1 MRSWRDWSWADGN
14 FWDSGVQ
21 PHVEL
26 FSRGFLQKQ
35 QYLIKTDQGFFTIA
49 GKVHSVLKG
58 TPVATHLDGDHK
70 ETILVIGTGKHAR
83 AYKLD
88 GPVITG

>member
-1 MRSWRDWSWADGN
+1 M
-14 FWDSGVQ
+14 SGATNLVGVTQ
-21 PHVEL
+21 RGSIVDVEL
-26 FSRGFLQKQ
+26 FSRGFFQKQ

-58 TPVATHLDGDHK
+58 TPVATHLDGNHK

>member
-1 MRSWRDWSWADGN
+1 M
-14 FWDSGVQ
+14 SGATNLVGVTQ
-21 PHVEL
+21 RGSIVDVEL